1 MNARADVARWGQYWG
16 AFRFSLTHQVY
27 LESVAGVIA
36 ARAKRCFTGEKKPL
50 VLDVGCGQGQ
60 LDICLAEKT
69 GWPIV
74 AIDII
79 EEALDASKQLLREK
93 KRLGQVSPI
102 LASVYHL
109 PFPDGTFDIAV
120 STGSE
125 SAAAYHG
132 ATEEVSRVVA
142 GDGRLFIDF
151 INMPNLYQP
160 LRSIK
165 SYFQYR
171 KAKQQRKKDEKTKYF
186 HYGKLG
192 LRERFERGV
201 GLKMQKIWRVNSAPP
216 LGGKGFR
223 LLFERTLGKLLNPVL
238 ARTILVEFMNGGKSL
253 RVAGEAT
260 EEN

>member
-1 MNARADVARWGQYWG
+1 MSQMSGRNTRRRPCRPATRLGHIAVLFLTLSCGRTSTAADEAGLPVTDKP
-16 AFRFSLTHQVY
+16 LTHEQHIRPIFR
-27 LESVAGVIA
+27 EH
-36 ARAKRCFTGEKKPL
+36 C
-50 VLDVGCGQGQ
+50 LDC
-60 LDICLAEKT
+60 
-69 GWPIV
+69 
-74 AIDII
+74 
-79 EEALDASKQLLREK
+79 
-93 KRLGQVSPI
+93 
-102 LASVYHL
+102 
-109 PFPDGTFDIAV
+109 
-120 STGSE
+120 
-125 SAAAYHG
+125 HG

-171 KAKQQRKKDEKTKYF
+171 RAKQQQRKDEKTKYF

-223 LLFERTLGKLLNPVL
+223 LLFERTLGKLLGPAL
-238 ARTILVEFMNGGKSL
+238 ARTILVEFMNRGKSL
-253 RVAGEAT
+253 RIADEAT
-260 EEN
+260 GEH